1 MKSCKPEVTQ
11 TFCFLIFMLMQVRE
25 AAWQAH
31 LGHLRMVQSPIK
43 CFSKKFEPRII

>member
-1 MKSCKPEVTQ
+1 MKSSKPEITK
-11 TFCFLIFMLMQVRE
+11 FSAFSFFLLMQVSE

-43 CFSKKFEPRII
+43 HLSKKFEPTMT